1 LLELLLKIGKSGSI
15 RIDPPKSTFVKSLNR
30 FIKGNYPSYSVT
42 ELNKKFV
49 ELYPYGKKPL
59 IVAYNGI
66 VWCVVVPNQ
75 VIYVRRNRKAYFSG
89 NTPVWRNPRKFGITK
104 ISSDFSQFYQV
115 GKDGTGGVTIETGWL
130 KMDEFRE
137 LELEFREWI
146 RHREMRG
153 MLQDYEEKLYHKE
166 KE

>member
-1 LLELLLKIGKSGSI
+1 
-15 RIDPPKSTFVKSLNR
+15 
-30 FIKGNYPSYSVT
+30 
-42 ELNKKFV
+42 V